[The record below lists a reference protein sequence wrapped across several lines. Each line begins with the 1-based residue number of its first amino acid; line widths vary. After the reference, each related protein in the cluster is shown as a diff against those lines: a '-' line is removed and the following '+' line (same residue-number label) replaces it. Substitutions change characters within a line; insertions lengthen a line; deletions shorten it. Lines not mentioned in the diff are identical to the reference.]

1 MVNFELTDNTS
12 LFLDRDG
19 VINVRKM
26 GGYVQSYDE
35 FHFIEGVKEAM
46 KIFHN
51 KFAHIFIVTNQQGI
65 GKGLMTEEAFET
77 ISQKMITEIEEAGG
91 RIDKIYHC
99 SDIKEKSSPNRKPNV
114 GMAFMAAKDFPQ
126 VVFSDS
132 VMVGDSNTD
141 LIFGKRCGMHTI
153 FIDNH
158 TETDMNKELIDEVFD
173 SLFDYAKSLK

>member
-1 MVNFELTDNTS
+1 
-12 LFLDRDG
+12 
-19 VINVRKM
+19 
-26 GGYVQSYDE
+26 
-35 FHFIEGVKEAM
+35 
-46 KIFHN
+46 
-51 KFAHIFIVTNQQGI
+51 
-65 GKGLMTEEAFET
+65 
-77 ISQKMITEIEEAGG
+77 
-91 RIDKIYHC
+91 
-99 SDIKEKSSPNRKPNV
+99 
-114 GMAFMAAKDFPQ
+114 MAFMAAKDFPQ